1 MEQTLLSGRY
11 LLLRR
16 IGIGGMA
23 YVYEAED
30 TLLRRK
36 VAVKVLK
43 QQFLE
48 DEEFVQKFENEAQ
61 SAASLEHP
69 NVVNIYDVGQHEAN
83 GQVQH
88 YIVMELVNGT
98 TLKEHIDEKGPL
110 NDSDIARFST
120 QIATALSV
128 AHHHNIIHRDIK
140 PANILLTADDQ
151 VKVTDFGIAR
161 ISTTATITYT
171 NSILGTIHY
180 ISPEQAKGR
189 FIDQKSDLY
198 SLGVVMYE
206 MATGEVPFDAENS
219 VGIAIKHIQEDPV
232 PPIKL
237 NPNLHPGLNEIIMKC
252 LEKES
257 VDRYFSA
264 DELINDLRDYKNF
277 SDTVFIPGSA
287 AAGMAVGAGTA
298 GAGSFLSSDTERMP
312 KKAVAK
318 EVTYQSKNYQDDTE
332 DQNKDDRLKWFLL
345 LTTLALAVGALL
357 IMFFG
362 NQGDNGPA
370 VGTVTVPPLTNIQE
384 EQAIQLLEDRNLTG
398 SVTDYSFDDTV
409 PEGYVIS
416 QSIPNGTTVEE
427 GTEIGIVVSQGKE
440 TFPVPNVTNKSS
452 TDADAE
458 MRASGFNIARVEY
471 ENSDNIEQGFVIRT
485 DPAAGTYIPVGS
497 EVILY
502 VSQGRLITT
511 TTVPVLTNL
520 EQAKAINAV
529 NEANLTIGSIYT
541 ENSQY
546 ESGLVIRQ
554 SIEPG
559 QEVERKTV
567 IDITVSLGPA
577 EESSSQSEETTEM
590 VEYIQR
596 VEVPSGKDSFR
607 FTIYDLNI
615 SSDTPIYDETLYAS
629 QADASGIITLRTVGS
644 VGANFYY
651 EIDGQPADSWMD
663 GDQPSEGSEEVPEES
678 SIEDPVSSEDPAS
691 SEEPPADSGGQ

>member
-36 VAVKVLK
+36 VAIKVLK

-69 NVVNIYDVGQHEAN
+69 NVVNIYDVGQHEVN

-88 YIVMELVNGT
+88 YIVMELVTGS
-98 TLKEHIDEKGPL
+98 TLKDYIEDKGRL
-110 NDSDIARFST
+110 ADAEIIRIST

-140 PANILLTADDQ
+140 PANILLTQDNQ

-206 MATGEVPFDAENS
+206 MATGQVPFDAENS
-219 VGIAIKHIQEDPV
+219 VGVAIKHIQEEPV
-232 PPIKL
+232 APIKL
-237 NPNLHPGLNEIIMKC
+237 NPNLHPGINEIIMKC

-264 DELINDLRDYKNF
+264 DEMIKDLEDYQNYK
-277 SDTVFIPGSA
+277 DTVFISRKEGRSS
-287 AAGMAVGAGTA
+287 A
-298 GAGSFLSSDTERMP
+298 GAVSGAVVDPASSVSSDTEKVPRREISRE
-312 KKAVAK
+312 A
-318 EVTYQSKNYQDDTE
+318 TYQSRNYPE
-332 DQNKDDRLKWFLL
+332 DHEVTRKDDRLKWFFL
-345 LTTLALAVGALL
+345 LTTLALAVGALM

-362 NQGDNGPA
+362 NRGNNGPA
-370 VGTVTVPPLTNIQE
+370 VGTVTVPPLTNISE
-384 EQAIQLLEDRNLTG
+384 EQAIQLLEERKLKG
-398 SVTDYSFDDTV
+398 VVTDYDYDDTV

-416 QSIPNGTTVEE
+416 QSIANGTTVEE
-427 GTEIGIVVSQGKE
+427 GTEVGIVVSEGKE
-440 TFPVPNVTNKSS
+440 TFPVPNVTNKTSS
-452 TDADAE
+452 EAE
-458 MRASGFNIARVEY
+458 NEIRSSGFYVARVEY
-471 ENSDNIEQGFVIRT
+471 ENSDDIEQGYVIRT
-485 DPAAGTYIPVGS
+485 DPEAGTYIPVGS
-497 EVILY
+497 EVTLV

-511 TTVPVLTNL
+511 TTVPFLTSL
-520 EQAKAINAV
+520 EQSKAINAI
-529 NEANLTIGSIYT
+529 NEANLQLGNLTT
-541 ENSQY
+541 EHSQY
-546 ESGLVIRQ
+546 ESGRVIRQ

-559 QEVERKTV
+559 QEVERKTR
-567 IDITVSLGPA
+567 IDITVSLGPL
-577 EESSSQSEETTEM
+577 EESSSQSEDTIGM
-590 VEYIQR
+590 VELVQS
-596 VEVPSGKDSFR
+596 VAVPKGKESFQL
-607 FTIYDLNI
+607 TIYDLNI
-615 SSDTPIYDETLYAS
+615 SSDTPIYDETLYA
-629 QADASGIITLRTVGS
+629 ADANAEGIITVRTVVS
-644 VGANFYY
+644 SNYDLYY

-663 GDQPSEGSEEVPEES
+663 GENPSGGNEQPPENRGTEEPTS
-678 SIEDPVSSEDPAS
+678 SD
-691 SEEPPADSGGQ
+691 EPPAGGGE